1 MCLYSLE
8 RTAQIECFLLWAY
21 MFTKISMVD
30 GTSLGKNT
38 EITMEISEGS
48 TPWNKN
54 SLLREKSA
62 EDLVPA
68 QLVVVGVLL

>member
-1 MCLYSLE
+1 
-8 RTAQIECFLLWAY
+8 
-21 MFTKISMVD
+21 MVD

-54 SLLREKSA
+54 SLLREQRA